1 VPLIWSLINQTSV
14 LVCTKA
20 TSQYIP
26 CPASWLSENH
36 TAQNKRP
43 FTTKSIICFHLFK
56 FYAVKCAKTLIF
68 CFIDFLFYWNVKRH
82 LVTLLIIW
90 IFLLR
95 FKTLFKTTLS
105 LTSSSFSLYTLSY
118 FVSCSHTFMTLMFQF
133 ISIIVR
139 CCSIIFRYFIL
150 LHHLMLNY

>member
-1 VPLIWSLINQTSV
+1 MPLIWSLINQTSV

-68 CFIDFLFYWNVKRH
+68 CFIDFLFYWLFTKHCLGAHQDTCHIVNYYCGWINVV
-82 LVTLLIIW
+82 LTGTLLTLKWCQDTAVFKFIYLV
-90 IFLLR
+90 FLTPLVGPN
-95 FKTLFKTTLS
+95 FGT
-105 LTSSSFSLYTLSY
+105 
-118 FVSCSHTFMTLMFQF
+118 
-133 ISIIVR
+133 
-139 CCSIIFRYFIL
+139 
-150 LHHLMLNY
+150 